1 MGRSH
6 PWLEELDQPQEASII
21 SRTCPCC
28 DGPVSSSSRGE
39 GSSYDSGGSST
50 SSCRRRMSKAASA
63 DGTESR
69 RKEGEQPKSKEL
81 QEQEQTRA
89 LVALQAITMM
99 FICYYAQTER
109 TLPTSVSGFNNSTIT
124 GGVHISN
131 TTNSDSD
138 GTKSEPSITKGQITD
153 PEIFSTSSE
162 NTFWKKGG
170 RPTSPF
176 HERFVENLSFGSWV
190 EIKNCP
196 RGSLPHLRRKL
207 PCLLSTR
214 TAGMVP
220 V

>member
-6 PWLEELDQPQEASII
+6 PWLEELDQPREASRI
-21 SRTCPCC
+21 SRTCPRC

-39 GSSYDSGGSST
+39 GSSYNPGGGSST
-50 SSCRRRMSKAASA
+50 SSCRRRMSKAASTG
-63 DGTESR
+63 GTESR
-69 RKEGEQPKSKEL
+69 RKEEEQPKSKQ
-81 QEQEQTRA
+81 QEQAQA

-99 FICYYAQTER
+99 FIYYCAQTQR
-109 TLPTSVSGFNNSTIT
+109 TSPTSVSGFNNSTIT

-153 PEIFSTSSE
+153 PDIFSTSSE
-162 NTFWKKGG
+162 NTFWRKGG

-196 RGSLPHLRRKL
+196 RGFLPHLRRKF